1 MPKQDAPSAT
11 EQVESVEQ
19 PGRALSIRRRDH
31 RVRHRLSCAS
41 PEPHKRRPLAWLM
54 QVLVLVAA
62 LSCAALPAR
71 AVDNGVAV
79 DLTRNA
85 NRPVLPDPG
94 QADCPEVPRGLDQVR
109 GNLYRH
115 TSGAGLAVHSGL
127 VLITSEGALVIDP
140 ALTCTARWLLA
151 EITRRFDVPV
161 RYVIYTHAHAD
172 HISGGQVFQQAG
184 ATVVANRRAVEPI
197 VGERLPTALPDRV
210 FDRDMTITLDGETV
224 LLHRVAP
231 SHSDSLIMVLFPAY
245 KALQCTDVC
254 ESKSM
259 PYNDFLD
266 FYYDGW
272 IETLDWVLAQ
282 DVEVIDV
289 GHYTPATRAD
299 EAALRAYLVDL
310 HQQVLDLARQGQ
322 SWDQLYRNV
331 RFSDEVRGWIAFDQM
346 RVLNILGMY
355 RWVSNHRRGLW

>member
-1 MPKQDAPSAT
+1 MPGNWNLRRWLAPT
-11 EQVESVEQ
+11 
-19 PGRALSIRRRDH
+19 L
-31 RVRHRLSCAS
+31 LL
-41 PEPHKRRPLAWLM
+41 LAAW
-54 QVLVLVAA
+54 
-62 LSCAALPAR
+62 SGTLPAR
-71 AVDNGVAV
+71 AADDGLPV
-79 DLTRNA
+79 DLSGYA
-85 NRPVLPDPG
+85 NRPILPDQG
-94 QADCPEVPRGLDQVR
+94 AADCPEVPRGLDQVR

-151 EITRRFDVPV
+151 EIRSRFGVPV
-161 RYVIYTHAHAD
+161 RYVVYTHAHAD

-184 ATVVANRRAVEPI
+184 ATVVANQRAIEPI

-210 FDRDMTITLDGETV
+210 FDERMTITLGGEQV
-224 LLHRVAP
+224 LLRRVAP
-231 SHSDSLIMVLFPAY
+231 SHSDSMIMISFPGY
-245 KALQCTDVC
+245 RALQCTDVC

-272 IETLDWVLAQ
+272 IETLDWVVAQ
-282 DVEVIDV
+282 DVDVIDV
-289 GHYTPATRAD
+289 GHYTPASRAD

-331 RFSDEVRGWIAFDQM
+331 RFSDEVRGWIAFEQM
-346 RVLNILGMY
+346 RILNILGMY